1 MTCEKKTKGA
11 GCKLQ
16 KQATSSVFSELIY
29 GAYNDSPKEGG
40 NLMMISITYIVID
53 EVMSQMTLD
62 TRHLV
67 LSCRY

>member
-1 MTCEKKTKGA
+1 MTSGKKKGA
-11 GCKLQ
+11 GFKLQ
-16 KQATSSVFSELIY
+16 KQSTSCVFSELIY

-40 NLMMISITYIVID
+40 NLMMISITYIAID